1 MYVDTKIVKRTKSY
15 NIQTLSVQWQYYA
28 YKIKDNIYFNINYQG
43 KIIIQIIKDR
53 VIIRKNIC
61 RPSVK

>member
-15 NIQTLSVQWQYYA
+15 NIQTLSVQWQYYT
-28 YKIKDNIYFNINYQG
+28 YKIKDKIYFNINYQG

-53 VIIRKNIC
+53 VIIGK
-61 RPSVK
+61 KYM